1 MRRLG
6 SGTPSES
13 GFTLLELLVVLVII
27 AILAAIAIPI
37 FFRQREKGF
46 VAQSQS
52 ALANAKL
59 MAEAYYTSD
68 GGNGSYADMDLGA
81 LEDEGLRYADD
92 QITLIVAP
100 EADGYCIVAVH
111 TSLSGDHA
119 WKTAS
124 LHNLSGAPTEADSCP
139 GSA

>member
-1 MRRLG
+1 MPREGDGRAR
-6 SGTPSES
+6 
-13 GFTLLELLVVLVII
+13 GFTLLELLVTLIII

-46 VAQSQS
+46 TAQTQS

-59 MAEAYYTSD
+59 MAEAYFVGD
-68 GGNGSYADMDLGA
+68 LGNGSYLGMDLGA

-92 QITLIVAP
+92 QVTLVVAP
-100 EADGYCIVAVH
+100 EADEYCIVAVH
-111 TSLSGDHA
+111 TSLPGDHD

-124 LHNLSGAPTEADSCP
+124 VHSLSGSPSEADECV
-139 GSA
+139 